1 MPDHL
6 CEKVRRYIALVEI
19 SPSPPPSCGLLPA
32 VPTVSGCPNAVRP
45 QPTMVGSEEGLQDD
59 VVAETAKAP
68 SNANAQDMSTHSIQW
83 LKEHSL
89 TG

>member
-1 MPDHL
+1 
-6 CEKVRRYIALVEI
+6 
-19 SPSPPPSCGLLPA
+19 
-32 VPTVSGCPNAVRP
+32 
-45 QPTMVGSEEGLQDD
+45 MVGSEEGLQDD